1 MKARRL
7 TQAAVDRIRPPTMS
21 REQHFDS
28 IVPGFC
34 LRITDKGVRSWCFFY
49 RIDGRLRNLTLGRYP
64 ALSLAEA
71 RKLARDARLALEQG
85 DDPQDQK
92 NEALRLKSKRR
103 KNTFAHIAEAFV
115 VNHAKR
121 HNKTWKKTEYN
132 LTKYVVPVWGE
143 RLISSITLHDSIE
156 LIENIADS
164 SGPYTANYVRANLRK
179 LYSWA
184 CKRGLAE
191 TNPVIDVERPISL
204 KQSERDRVLT
214 NEELKAIWKA
224 CDKLGYPFGPYTQLL
239 LITAQRRSE
248 VSTIENSDLD
258 LGEKVWHL
266 NRESTKA
273 DRAHD
278 VPLSELALGIIRE
291 TPRFEAGDYIFSTT
305 GGIISIGGFSKAK
318 AKIDELSKVED
329 WRFHDLRRTVGTNM
343 TEHLGVSE
351 FIVGRVLNHAHS
363 SVTSIYARASYM
375 KEKRD
380 ALDKWS
386 KHLRE
391 IIQ

>member
-1 MKARRL
+1 MLSQKATGLKARRL

-132 LTKYVVPVWGE
+132 LTK
-143 RLISSITLHDSIE
+143 
-156 LIENIADS
+156 
-164 SGPYTANYVRANLRK
+164 LR
-179 LYSWA
+179 S
-184 CKRGLAE
+184 
-191 TNPVIDVERPISL
+191 
-204 KQSERDRVLT
+204 
-214 NEELKAIWKA
+214 
-224 CDKLGYPFGPYTQLL
+224 
-239 LITAQRRSE
+239 
-248 VSTIENSDLD
+248 
-258 LGEKVWHL
+258 
-266 NRESTKA
+266 
-273 DRAHD
+273 
-278 VPLSELALGIIRE
+278 
-291 TPRFEAGDYIFSTT
+291 PRMG
-305 GGIISIGGFSKAK
+305 
-318 AKIDELSKVED
+318 
-329 WRFHDLRRTVGTNM
+329 
-343 TEHLGVSE
+343 
-351 FIVGRVLNHAHS
+351 
-363 SVTSIYARASYM
+363 RAS
-375 KEKRD
+375 D
-380 ALDKWS
+380 
-386 KHLRE
+386 
-391 IIQ
+391 